1 MSLKLLR
8 SPFIFYCDIPNHID
22 IKENYYSHLKDIVRD
37 SNDTIVKRW
46 NCNVRTTFN
55 FTVECLLDEYFLDN
69 VVWKPMDQMLGEV
82 NLNHYPKNSKISGI
96 WANFYKG
103 GEFQESH
110 DHVGGSHN
118 YFSGI
123 YILDQTG
130 PNKTSFFSN
139 NYGILDSCIHTKDMD
154 DIKEGT
160 VIIFPSNLLH
170 YVNPVED
177 ERCTIS
183 FNIQCEF

>member
-46 NCNVRTTFN
+46 NCNVRTTYN
-55 FTVECLLDEYFLDN
+55 FTVDCLWDEYFLDN
-69 VVWKPMDQMLGEV
+69 VVWKPMDQMLEEV
-82 NLNHYPKNSKISGI
+82 NLNHYPKNSKIGGI

-110 DHVGGSHN
+110 DHVGSSHN

-183 FNIQCEF
+183 FNIKCEF